1 MYADFQ
7 SLFTLIFSLF
17 HFVTSDNET
26 HALPDSQTGEEFE
39 DIRPSTSKMP
49 PPQYLDSPGGPSSS
63 TQDRG
68 FDPLN
73 MLDEESVRSKDPRT
87 WTVSEVMDFLAAI
100 GCQDHAMTFQK
111 QVCI

>member
-1 MYADFQ
+1 
-7 SLFTLIFSLF
+7 
-17 HFVTSDNET
+17 
-26 HALPDSQTGEEFE
+26 
-39 DIRPSTSKMP
+39 MP

-87 WTVSEVMDFLAAI
+87 WTVPEVMDFLAAI
-100 GCQDHAMTFQK
+100 GCQDHATTFQK
-111 QVCI
+111 QVCVYLYLQPHLHKASCHFVFGSLRKRK

>member
-1 MYADFQ
+1 M
-7 SLFTLIFSLF
+7 
-17 HFVTSDNET
+17 
-26 HALPDSQTGEEFE
+26 PDSQTGEEFE
-39 DIRPSTSKMP
+39 DIRPNTSKMP

-73 MLDEESVRSKDPRT
+73 MLDEDSVRSKDPRT

-100 GCQDHAMTFQK
+100 GCQDHALTFQK
-111 QVCI
+111 QVC